1 MSDDPSSSVSSV
13 ALAGAIAGILAL
25 ICSVFYLFFR
35 SPSSSSSSES
45 ESEKSEAKKDEK
57 LEKKSSASKTQPSKT
72 TKVDP
77 KSKFIHPWLCASL
90 RAHSA
95 AVTGL
100 DFSHNDKYL
109 ASAAEDDSVLLWQ
122 TKEVEGKEHRHARVN
137 VEFGRANRVAFS
149 PDGR

>member
-35 SPSSSSSSES
+35 SPSSSSSPSEL

-57 LEKKSSASKTQPSKT
+57 PAKKTTTSKTYPSKT
-72 TKVDP
+72 TKTDG
-77 KSKFIHPWLCASL
+77 KSKFLHPWLCASL

-109 ASAAEDDSVLLWQ
+109 ASAAEDDSVLLWP
-122 TKEVEGKEHRHARVN
+122 TKEFEGKEHK
-137 VEFGRANRVAFS
+137 
-149 PDGR
+149 